1 MNCQLQ
7 QWVSNAPDNPEHRP
21 VPQKIKPDE
30 ARKKKKKNA
39 DTGRHGGTRRCK
51 HFTASAP
58 VNMHSCQRV
67 KRDLAKKHRIRLL
80 CSKLSVE
87 MKKKN
92 NNMHADM

>member
-1 MNCQLQ
+1 MRQTTLNITQSLKK
-7 QWVSNAPDNPEHRP
+7 SNQTKQENFF
-21 VPQKIKPDE
+21 
-30 ARKKKKKNA
+30 KKNA